1 MTHPAAWFESRTAD
15 APAPLRARMRELVAH
30 EWSADGLAAAAER
43 GLAEVVAHPGD
54 RRVALDLLAAD
65 GLVTLALLYQAEH
78 RPEQLDAF
86 ATRLGGGVGR

>member
-30 EWSADGLAAAAER
+30 EWSAEGMAMAAER
-43 GLAEVVAHPGD
+43 GLAGVVAHPGD

-65 GLVTLALLYQAEH
+65 GLVTLALLHQAEH
-78 RPEQLDAF
+78 RPEQLNAF
-86 ATRLGGGVGR
+86 ATRLGGGGTR